1 MAIVLC
7 LTACS
12 TWRVIA
18 SCEPT
23 ISRMR
28 SGRISILPKCSSSRR
43 YNCPRT
49 THICRGRKRWPVSR
63 SRPDPRIA
71 LRYVFGAI
79 GAALLVFLV
88 VHAGPRALLE
98 NAKVVG
104 WGLLLVIGLSGLSHV
119 LKAWAWRLTLPSEA
133 HYPFSR
139 MFGLRLVSEAIGQ
152 LGFPG
157 VVAGEA
163 TRVTLLGSEIPLA
176 SRILSVTLDRG
187 LFIACGAIVTI
198 CGITTGL
205 LLLSLSNALRIYTA
219 LLAISF
225 LGIVF
230 AAALAVIKGWPLLSG
245 PARALGSV
253 PWVGRWVQ
261 SKESLIGS
269 VEEQLLQFHRER
281 PSPFWGSVALNF
293 ACHGLA
299 ITEVYLILLLMGKH
313 VAWTGALIFE
323 SLTKLINLAGSLT
336 PGNVGIYEGG
346 TMVIA
351 GLFGLSGPVGLTLGL
366 CRRVRGIFWTVVGV
380 LSFFMVSRSV
390 GHFKT
395 SGSSGPAR
403 ENSPAPFEEP
413 RSHAS
418 CEASPET
425 TTAIILA
432 DGYDDTGGFTPELA
446 HVGTLPIILRAIL
459 QAQGVNA
466 SRIIVASS
474 GLARIVIR
482 RELLRTGRL
491 PERVEWFEIGERGQL
506 PQLVGQVAADSD
518 RTLLVSACTAYHPC
532 LFEMIRDWDGRG
544 EAMALTTHG
553 QFVGI
558 TSFSRRAALQIARK
572 CPACVE
578 TPVELYAWFK
588 PSHPVVFKEVAAELW
603 QAVSAPRDRLIAERK
618 LNRWLVKPTDGLF
631 ARMNRRISIPI
642 SRQLIRYPITPNM
655 VTLFTLGVSFMA
667 GVFFARG
674 GYWNTVMGALLSVW
688 ASILDGCD
696 GEVARLK
703 LQVSKL
709 GCWLET
715 ICDYLYYLFI
725 FVGMSIGLTRSRGT
739 EAYLVWGGFL
749 FVGAV
754 ASFLAVGSARH
765 RFASSHP
772 EKFLD
777 LWQKKADKQKRNPLM
792 YIARQTEF
800 IIRRCFLPYALL
812 AFAVLNIMHVAF
824 IASAIG
830 ANLVWIIALYSYRV
844 LSKPASRVPS
854 PAAKRHGHS
863 RVGGALL
870 MSAHDAD

>member
-1 MAIVLC
+1 VF
-7 LTACS
+7 
-12 TWRVIA
+12 
-18 SCEPT
+18 
-23 ISRMR
+23 
-28 SGRISILPKCSSSRR
+28 K
-43 YNCPRT
+43 
-49 THICRGRKRWPVSR
+49 
-63 SRPDPRIA
+63 SRPDPRVA

-79 GAALLVFLV
+79 GAALLVYLV
-88 VHAGPRALLE
+88 VHAGPRAMFE
-98 NAKVVG
+98 NVRLVG
-104 WGLLLVIGLSGLSHV
+104 WGLVLVIGLGGLSHLV
-119 LKAWAWRLTLPSEA
+119 KAWAWRLTLPRA
-133 HYPFSR
+133 VHYSFSR
-139 MFGLRLVSEAIGQ
+139 LFGLRLVSEAIGQ
-152 LGFPG
+152 LGFAG
-157 VVAGEA
+157 VLAGEA
-163 TRVTLLGSEIPLA
+163 TRVALLGPEVPA
-176 SRILSVTLDRG
+176 DSRVLSVTLDRG
-187 LFIACGAIVTI
+187 LFIACGGIVTV
-198 CGITTGL
+198 CGITAGL

-219 LLAISF
+219 LFAISF

-230 AAALAVIKGWPLLSG
+230 TVALAVRKGWPLLSE
-245 PARALGSV
+245 PARALGRA

-269 VEEQLLQFHRER
+269 VEEKLLQFHRER
-281 PSPFWGSVALNF
+281 PSAFWGSVALNF
-293 ACHGLA
+293 VCHALA
-299 ITEVYLILLLMGKH
+299 ITEVFLILLFMGKN
-313 VAWTGALIFE
+313 VTWTRALVLE
-323 SLTKLINLAGSLT
+323 SFTKLINVAGSLT
-336 PGNVGIYEGG
+336 PGNVGVYEGG
-346 TMVIA
+346 TMLIA
-351 GLFGLSGPVGLTLGL
+351 NLFGLSGTVGLTLGF
-366 CRRVRGIFWTVVGV
+366 CRRLRSIFWTVVGV

-390 GHFKT
+390 GHLKT
-395 SGSSGPAR
+395 SGGSGPAR
-403 ENSPAPFEEP
+403 ENSPARLEEP
-413 RSHAS
+413 GSNS
-418 CEASPET
+418 SSESSPAT
-425 TTAIILA
+425 TNAIIFA
-432 DGYDDTGGFTPELA
+432 DDYHDARGFTPELA

-459 QAQGVNA
+459 QAQSVNV
-466 SRIIVASS
+466 SRIIVAAS
-474 GLARIVIR
+474 GLAGIVIR

-491 PERVEWFEIGERGQL
+491 PERVEWFEIGEPGQL

-518 RTLLVSACTAYHPC
+518 RTLLVSASAAYHPC
-532 LFEMIRDWDGRG
+532 LFEMIRDWDGRS
-544 EAMALTTHG
+544 EAMALTTNG

-558 TSFSRRAALQIARK
+558 AALSRQAALEIARK
-572 CPACVE
+572 CPGCVE
-578 TPVELYAWFK
+578 TPLELYAWFK
-588 PSHPVVFKEVAAELW
+588 PSHSVVFKEVATELW
-603 QAVSAPRDRLIAERK
+603 QAISAPRDRLLAEQK
-618 LNRWLVKPTDGLF
+618 LNRWLVKSTDGVF

-642 SRQLIRYPITPNM
+642 SRQLIRHPITPNM
-655 VTLFTLGVSFMA
+655 VTLFTLGVSLMA

-749 FVGAV
+749 LIGAV

-824 IASAIG
+824 VATAIG

-844 LSKPASRVPS
+844 ISTRSPVVSS
-854 PAAKRHGHS
+854 PAIKKRRRECVSGT
-863 RVGGALL
+863 ALAR
-870 MSAHDAD
+870 SYGTH

>member
-1 MAIVLC
+1 M
-7 LTACS
+7 
-12 TWRVIA
+12 
-18 SCEPT
+18 
-23 ISRMR
+23 
-28 SGRISILPKCSSSRR
+28 
-43 YNCPRT
+43 
-49 THICRGRKRWPVSR
+49 SR

-79 GAALLVFLV
+79 GAAMLVYLV

-98 NAKVVG
+98 NVRLVG
-104 WGLLLVIGLSGLSHV
+104 WGLVLVIGLGGLSHMV
-119 LKAWAWRLTLPSEA
+119 KAWAWRLTLPSEA
-133 HYPFSR
+133 HCPFSR

-187 LFIACGAIVTI
+187 LFIACGAVVTV
-198 CGITTGL
+198 CGITAGL
-205 LLLSLSNALRIYTA
+205 LLLSLSNAVRIYTA
-219 LLAISF
+219 LFAISF
-225 LGIVF
+225 SGMVF
-230 AAALAVIKGWPLLSG
+230 AAALAVRNGWPLLSG
-245 PARALGSV
+245 PARAIGRV

-269 VEEQLLQFHRER
+269 VEEKLLQFHRER
-281 PSPFWGSVALNF
+281 PTAFWGSVALNF

-313 VAWTGALIFE
+313 LAWMGAFILE

-351 GLFGLSGPVGLTLGL
+351 GFFGLSGTVGLTLGL
-366 CRRVRGIFWTVVGV
+366 CRRVRGIFWALCGI
-380 LSFFMVSRSV
+380 LSFFGVSRSV
-390 GHFKT
+390 GHRKEN
-395 SGSSGPAR
+395 GSSSQKRQVPPDESQLQASR
-403 ENSPAPFEEP
+403 ES
-413 RSHAS
+413 
-418 CEASPET
+418 SPET
-425 TTAIILA
+425 TTAIIFA
-432 DGYDDTGGFTPELA
+432 DDYHDTRGFTPELA
-446 HVGTLPIILRAIL
+446 QVGTLPIILRAIL
-459 QAQGVNA
+459 QAQSVNA

-474 GLARIVIR
+474 GLAGSVIR

-491 PERVEWFEIGERGQL
+491 PERVEWFEIGQRGQL
-506 PQLVGQVAADSD
+506 PQMVGQVAADSD
-518 RTLLVSACTAYHPC
+518 RTLLVSACAAYHPC
-532 LFEMIRDWDGRG
+532 LFEMIRDGDGRG
-544 EAMALTTHG
+544 EAMVLTTHG

-558 TSFSRRAALQIARK
+558 AALSRRAALEIARK

-588 PSHPVVFKEVAAELW
+588 PSHSVVFKEVAAELW
-603 QAVSAPRDRLIAERK
+603 QAVSDPRDRLIAERK
-618 LNRWLVKPTDGLF
+618 LDEWLVKPTDGRF

-642 SRQLIRYPITPNM
+642 SRQLIKYPITPNM
-655 VTLFTLGVSFMA
+655 VTLFTLGVGFMA
-667 GVFFARG
+667 GVFFALG
-674 GYWNTVMGALLSVW
+674 GYWYTLAGALLSVW

-725 FVGMSIGLTRSRGT
+725 FAGMSIGLTRSRGT

-749 FVGAV
+749 LVGAV

-772 EKFLD
+772 EKFLN
-777 LWQKKADKQKRNPLM
+777 LWQKKADKKKRNPLM

-824 IASAIG
+824 IVSAIG

-844 LSKPASRVPS
+844 ISTRSSVISS
-854 PAAKRHGHS
+854 PAINKRRRECMSGT
-863 RVGGALL
+863 ALAR
-870 MSAHDAD
+870 SYGTH